1 MLLDPEIDLGIRCD
15 QHASEIYPPRCY
27 ACQDA
32 AREEAE
38 ERAATAAAPAPLS
51 PSMPIADARR
61 PVRSLAKAAGRV
73 RT

>member
-1 MLLDPEIDLGIRCD
+1 MLLDEIDLGVRCD
-15 QHASEIYPPRCY
+15 AHTGHAFPPRCY

-38 ERAATAAAPAPLS
+38 ERASTAAAPAPVS
-51 PSMPIADARR
+51 PSMPFADVPR

-73 RT
+73 R